1 MNEGMQIA
9 KRLRMVASRWSWVP
23 SGGVVLLGNGTVD
36 CDVEQKVKSETM
48 WLTVRWRA
56 KCCVLQ

>member
-1 MNEGMQIA
+1 MQLQIA
-9 KRLRMVASRWSWVP
+9 KRLRMVASRCSCVP